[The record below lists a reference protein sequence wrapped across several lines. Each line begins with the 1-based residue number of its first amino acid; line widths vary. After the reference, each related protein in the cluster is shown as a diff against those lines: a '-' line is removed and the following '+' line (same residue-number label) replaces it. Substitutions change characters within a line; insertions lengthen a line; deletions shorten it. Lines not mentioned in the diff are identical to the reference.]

1 MAIRARTRRASARV
15 LGVVVAAVLT
25 VAATALPAGAHAD
38 FVSSTPR
45 AGSTVQQLPGSVT
58 LTFSEPVRTPAFV
71 EVTAPGGENVA
82 VGDVRLRDAD
92 VIQRLGDAAGAGTYA
107 MSYRITSTDGHAI
120 TGSVRFSLA
129 GSGSDDEGQPAEDGG
144 SAGQPTPAD
153 ETAPVTAA
161 DDSGGIGAVPLVLLL
176 AVLAIGLAGLAVG
189 TRRALKHSVAMVDDS
204 KNKRGRSR
212 RK

>member
-1 MAIRARTRRASARV
+1 MLA
-15 LGVVVAAVLT
+15 VAG
-25 VAATALPAGAHAD
+25 TALPAGAHAD

-71 EVTAPGGENVA
+71 EVVAPGGDDVA

-92 VIQRLGDAAGAGTYA
+92 VIQRLGADAGTGTGTYA
-107 MSYRITSTDGHAI
+107 MSYRVTSTDGHPI
-120 TGSVRFSLA
+120 TGTVRFSLA
-129 GSGSDDEGQPAEDGG
+129 GGGSAGGDSAGGGPGDDQGEAAQDGG
-144 SAGQPTPAD
+144 SAGQATPAD

-161 DDSGGIGAVPLVLLL
+161 DDSGGIGTVPLVLLL
-176 AVLAIGLAGLAVG
+176 AVLALGLAGLALG

-204 KNKRGRSR
+204 KSNKRGRSR